1 VPAWSACRPGL
12 EQWREQVVRHRFVA
26 GIAIPAA
33 LSVIA
38 VAGCGSNS
46 SGGSGSSSS
55 GHTVVIGMSAPL
67 TGSLSALGLGMKNSV
82 DLAVK
87 QANQANKIPGWT
99 IKFDPQDDQA
109 DANVGGQV
117 AARLASENNL
127 VGVVG
132 TLNSSVAQQEQK
144 AYNDQNIVM
153 ISPANT
159 NPTLTQ
165 GPDFA
170 KGTKTRPYK
179 SYFRVA
185 TTDAIQG
192 PFAAKYLE
200 AQGIKKVA
208 TVNDQKT
215 YGAGLVQQFDL
226 QWKKDGGTITSEQ
239 KINPGDKDFSG
250 VISKIKPT
258 NPQAVYY
265 GGEYPEAG
273 PLSKQIKA
281 AGLNIPLMGGDGI
294 YDPTFIKLAGSKSN
308 GDLAT
313 SVGAPTD
320 KLSTAQDFVK
330 AYTAANYKEPFSAY
344 GAYAYDAANVL
355 INAMAKVLP
364 GKTSIDASARQ
375 AIVSAVQST
384 DFSGVTGHVS
394 FDQYGDTTN
403 RVLTVYKVTGGA
415 WVPVKTDT
423 F

>member
-1 VPAWSACRPGL
+1 
-12 EQWREQVVRHRFVA
+12 VRHRYVA

-46 SGGSGSSSS
+46 SGGGSGS
-55 GHTVVIGMSAPL
+55 GGGNHTVIIGMSAPL

-87 QANQANKIPGWT
+87 QANQANKVPGWT
-99 IKFDPQDDQA
+99 IKFQPEDDQA

-117 AARLASENNL
+117 AARLASTSNL

-159 NPTLTQ
+159 NPMLTQ

-170 KGTKTRPYK
+170 AGNKTRPYK

-192 PFAAKYLE
+192 PFAAQYLKG
-200 AQGIKKVA
+200 QGITKVA

-215 YGAGLVQQFDL
+215 YGAGLVDQFEK
-226 QWKKDGGTITSEQ
+226 QFKSAGGTITSHQ

-258 NPQAVYY
+258 GAQAVYY

-273 PLSKQIKA
+273 PLSKQMKA
-281 AGLNIPLMGGDGI
+281 NGLNVPLMGGDGI
-294 YDPTFIKLAGSKSN
+294 YDDTYIKLAGAKSN

-320 KLSTAQDFVK
+320 TLDTAKDFVSAYK
-330 AYTAANYKEPFSAY
+330 AAGYKEAFSAY
-344 GAYAYDAANVL
+344 GAYSYDAANVI
-355 INAMAKVLP
+355 INALASVLP
-364 GKTSIDASARQ
+364 GKDKIDSSVRQ
-375 AIVSAVQST
+375 AIVDAVGKT
-384 DFSGVTGHVS
+384 DMSGVTGHIS

-403 RVLTVYKVTGGA
+403 KVLTVYKVTDGK

-423 F
+423 FNS

>member
-1 VPAWSACRPGL
+1 M
-12 EQWREQVVRHRFVA
+12 RHRYVA
-26 GIAIPAA
+26 GIAIPAV
-33 LSVIA
+33 LSVMA

-46 SGGSGSSSS
+46 SGGSGSGGG

-87 QANQANKIPGWT
+87 QANAANKVPGWT

-117 AARLASENNL
+117 AARLASEANL

-170 KGTKTRPYK
+170 KGNKTRPYQ

-192 PFAAKYLE
+192 PFAAQYLKS
-200 AQGIKKVA
+200 QGIKKVA

-250 VISKIKPT
+250 VISKIKTTHPD
-258 NPQAVYY
+258 AVYY

-273 PLSKQIKA
+273 PLSKQMKA
-281 AGLNIPLMGGDGI
+281 AGLNVPLMGGDGI
-294 YDPTFIKLAGSKSN
+294 YDPTYIKLAGPKSN

-320 KLSTAQDFVK
+320 QLDSAKAFVSAYK
-330 AYTAANYKEPFSAY
+330 AAGYKEDFSAY
-344 GAYAYDAANVL
+344 GAYSYDAANVI
-355 INAMAKVLP
+355 INALAKVLP
-364 GKTSIDASARQ
+364 GKKSIDSSVRQ

-384 DFSGVTGHVS
+384 DLNGVTGHVS

-403 RVLTVYKVTGGA
+403 KVLTVYKVTGGA

-423 F
+423 FNS

>member
-1 VPAWSACRPGL
+1 
-12 EQWREQVVRHRFVA
+12 VRHRFVA

-46 SGGSGSSSS
+46 SGGGTGSGGG

-67 TGSLSALGLGMKNSV
+67 TGPLSALGLGMKNSV

-99 IKFDPQDDQA
+99 IKFDPQDDQG

-117 AARLASENNL
+117 AARLASESNL
-127 VGVVG
+127 VGLVG

-159 NPTLTQ
+159 NPSLTQ
-165 GPDFA
+165 GPNFA
-170 KGTKTRPYK
+170 TSKSRPYK

-192 PFAAKYLE
+192 PFAAQYLKE
-200 AQGIKKVA
+200 QGITKVA

-226 QWKKDGGTITSEQ
+226 QWKKQGGTITSEQ

-250 VISKIKPT
+250 VISKIKPSGA
-258 NPQAVYY
+258 QAVYY

-273 PLSKQIKA
+273 PLSKQMKA
-281 AGLNIPLMGGDGI
+281 NGLNIPLMGGDGI
-294 YDPTFIKLAGSKSN
+294 YDPTYIKLAGAKSN

-320 KLSTAQDFVK
+320 SLATAKDFVAAYK
-330 AYTAANYKEPFSAY
+330 AAGYKEDFSAY
-344 GAYAYDAANVL
+344 GAYSYDAANVI
-355 INAMAKVLP
+355 INALAKVLP
-364 GKTSIDASARQ
+364 GKKSIDASVRQ
-375 AIVSAVQST
+375 AIVNAVQST
-384 DFSGVTGHVS
+384 DFTGVTGHVS

-403 RVLTVYKVTGGA
+403 KVLTVYKVQGGA

-423 F
+423 FNS

>member
-1 VPAWSACRPGL
+1 MNREEPG
-12 EQWREQVVRHRFVA
+12 VRHRYVYRA
-26 GIAIPAA
+26 AIPAI
-33 LSVIA
+33 VGIIA
-38 VAGCGSNS
+38 VAGCGSNKS
-46 SGGSGSSSS
+46 SGGGTGSGGSK
-55 GHTVVIGMSAPL
+55 TVVIGMSAPL
-67 TGSLSALGLGMKNSV
+67 TGPLSALGLGMKNSV
-82 DLAVK
+82 DLAV
-87 QANQANKIPGWT
+87 NQANKANKVKGWT
-99 IKFDPQDDQA
+99 IKFDPQDDPHA
-109 DANVGGQV
+109 ATVGGTV
-117 AARLASENNL
+117 AAHLASESGV

-159 NPTLTQ
+159 TPTLTQ

-170 KGTKTRPYK
+170 KGNKTRPYK

-215 YGAGLVQQFDL
+215 YGAGLVDQFEQ
-226 QWKKDGGTITSEQ
+226 QWKKDGGTVTSHQ

-258 NPQAVYY
+258 GAQAVYY

-273 PLSKQIKA
+273 PLSKQMKA
-281 AGLNIPLMGGDGI
+281 AGLNVPLMGGDGI
-294 YDPTFIKLAGSKSN
+294 YDPTYIKLAGAKSN
-308 GDLAT
+308 ADLAT

-320 KLSTAQDFVK
+320 SLATAKDFVS
-330 AYTAANYKEPFSAY
+330 AYKSAGYAEPFSAY
-344 GAYAYDAANVL
+344 GAYSYDAANV
-355 INAMAKVLP
+355 IVNALAQRLP
-364 GKTSIDASARQ
+364 GKTSFARSVRQ
-375 AIVSAVQST
+375 AIVDAVGST
-384 DFSGVTGHVS
+384 DFTGVTGHIS

-403 RVLTVYKVTGGA
+403 KVLTVYKVTDGK
-415 WVPVKTDT
+415 WVPAKTDT
-423 F
+423 FNS

>member
-1 VPAWSACRPGL
+1 M
-12 EQWREQVVRHRFVA
+12 RHRFVA
-26 GIAIPAA
+26 GIAV
-33 LSVIA
+33 SA
-38 VAGCGSNS
+38 VLGVLATGCGSNS
-46 SGGSGSSSS
+46 SGGGGGGGG
-55 GHTVVIGMSAPL
+55 GHEVVIGMSAPL
-67 TGSLSALGLGMKNSV
+67 TGALSALGLGMKNSV

-87 QANQANKIPGWT
+87 QANAAKKVPGWT

-117 AARLASENNL
+117 AARLASESNL
-127 VGVVG
+127 IGVVG

-165 GPDFA
+165 GPNFA
-170 KGTKTRPYK
+170 SGNKQRPYA

-192 PFAAKYLE
+192 PFAAQYLKSL
-200 AQGIKKVA
+200 GISKVA

-215 YGAGLVQQFDL
+215 YGAGLVQQFDK
-226 QWKKDGGTITSEQ
+226 QWKAQGGTITSEQ
-239 KINPGDKDFSG
+239 KINPGDKDFSS

-258 NPQAVYY
+258 NPQALYY

-273 PLSKQIKA
+273 PLSLQMHK
-281 AGLNIPLMGGDGI
+281 AGLNVPLMGGDGI
-294 YDPTFIKLAGSKSN
+294 YDPTYIKLAGAKSN

-320 KLSTAQDFVK
+320 QLASAKAFVTA
-330 AYTAANYKEPFSAY
+330 YNAAGYKEPFSAY
-344 GAYAYDAANVL
+344 GAYSYDAANVL
-355 INAMAKVLP
+355 INALAKVLP
-364 GKTSIDASARQ
+364 GKSKIDASVRQ
-375 AIVSAVQST
+375 AIVSAVQGT
-384 DFSGVTGHVS
+384 DITGVTGHIS

-403 RVLTVYKVTGGA
+403 KVLTVYKVQGGN

-423 F
+423 FNS